1 MVGLGDQRND
11 GGTRVT
17 TNDRNELVGRVG
29 LLDLRDE
36 ARGTDNV
43 QGGNTEDALGVV
55 DTLRLEDLSNN
66 GDGGVD
72 LFPMSESWTTS
83 KLHKTNGGI
92 KQISALLT
100 GLEITRM
107 LALGAASAQ
116 ALARS
121 RTIEA
126 LVLKR
131 SSYLDYQR
139 KVNPFEKHFGAYRHG
154 SCQAYGEH
162 RRG

>member
-83 KLHKTNGGI
+83 KLHNQWRY
-92 KQISALLT
+92 QIDLSATYRVGDNEDVSVRSSIST
-100 GLEITRM
+100 GL
-107 LALGAASAQ
+107 G
-116 ALARS
+116 
-121 RTIEA
+121 
-126 LVLKR
+126 
-131 SSYLDYQR
+131 
-139 KVNPFEKHFGAYRHG
+139 KVTDD
-154 SCQAYGEH
+154 
-162 RRG
+162 RGVGVEEV